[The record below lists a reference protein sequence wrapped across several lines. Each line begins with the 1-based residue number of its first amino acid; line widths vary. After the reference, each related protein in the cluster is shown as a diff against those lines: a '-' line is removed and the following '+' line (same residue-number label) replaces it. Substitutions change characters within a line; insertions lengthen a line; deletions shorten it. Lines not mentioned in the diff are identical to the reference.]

1 MNTYVHLLLQTE
13 HFLLIFGKP
22 FIMIVELSIKKDIYR
37 DYLNHLFCL
46 SEGIFQV
53 KRDNDFSKFVC
64 ARVQY
69 SNTPMRRDS
78 DPGVVKLLLP
88 KSRVL
93 ASASNYYLYFTKED
107 ELKLNEEL
115 EATFN
120 TDFDRYYLQGK
131 KMNVMQKDIIQ
142 SFIIS
147 RKLIHLVGDNE
158 MLKKRVYRD
167 EVKKLKILNDKLIQK
182 AYYRNELIEKGQFQ
196 YNDLV
201 INGL

>member
-1 MNTYVHLLLQTE
+1 MYIFILFTE

-22 FIMIVELSIKKDIYR
+22 LIMIVELSIKKDIYR
-37 DYLNHLFCL
+37 DYLNHLFC
-46 SEGIFQV
+46 SSPEGIYHV

-69 SNTPMRRDS
+69 SNTPVRH
-78 DPGVVKLLLP
+78 DPDPSLVRLLLP
-88 KSRVL
+88 RSRVL
-93 ASASNYYLYFTKED
+93 ASAANYYLYYSKED

-131 KMNVMQKDIIQ
+131 KMNIMQKDIIQ
-142 SFIIS
+142 SFIVS
-147 RKLIHLVGDNE
+147 RKLISLVGDNE

-182 AYYRNELIEKGQFQ
+182 AYYRNEMIENGQFS
-196 YNDLV
+196 YKDLV
-201 INGL
+201 INGI